1 MSPQKERKRRVTGCS
16 RKGKTGVL
24 FPKPDFPSQKQK
36 FKRSFLTMGGKCKPD
51 VIVCVLIKGLGT
63 RPVNADSRAL
73 PR

>member
-1 MSPQKERKRRVTGCS
+1 
-16 RKGKTGVL
+16 
-24 FPKPDFPSQKQK
+24 
-36 FKRSFLTMGGKCKPD
+36 MGGKCKPD